1 MIENFISMLQVN
13 FFVWVNVTSKIL
25 FSDIK
30 RFMRKE
36 NFPKEDGEKKI
47 LMNVKINSCI
57 LSINRSNVSK
67 YEKISL
73 LIKEKCST

>member
-47 LMNVKINSCI
+47 SHECENKFMYIIN
-57 LSINRSNVSK
+57 
-67 YEKISL
+67 
-73 LIKEKCST
+73 